1 MDRPDLDQH
10 WAANLTFGDLPG
22 EAARRFGD
30 REALLFR
37 DRRYSFR
44 QISQEVDRLARGF
57 IHIGVAPGERVC
69 LWLTNCPEWIF
80 AMFALARIGAV
91 HVPVNTRFRVA
102 DLEYVLAQSE
112 AATLITHDVSG
123 PVDYLAMARELLPA
137 PRDPDDR
144 LVRSAAAPAMR
155 RLVIKSDRR
164 HPGAYAWPDVLDGA
178 RHVDEAALRARA
190 AAVRPTDTVFIMYTS
205 GTTGFPKG
213 VMRDHSL
220 LRSMLDRHERLGI
233 TERRRHHQLPAP
245 VPHLR
250 LRRRAAQHP
259 DRGHRQVLTETFDA
273 DAALDLVEREGAT
286 LLHGFE
292 THMKALADAQEAR
305 PRNLSTLRSGILAVG
320 MASAVPTAY
329 RARRLLA
336 PIRHLTAYGIT
347 EVGAN
352 VSMSD
357 LDATDEQACETSG
370 RACPGFELR
379 VVDPE
384 TGRDRPVGVPGE
396 LWVRTRYMMQGYYG
410 KPEETA
416 RALDADGWF
425 HTGDMALLRPDGYM
439 RFVGRYKDM
448 LKVGGENV
456 DPMEVEGHLLRHPAV
471 RQVAVVG
478 YPDARLTE
486 VAVAFVIPKDGVAIT
501 ARRSSPP
508 AAAASPASRSRATS
522 SSSRACPPRP
532 RARSARWTCASK
544 PGACS
549 AADRCGA
556 YGSRLLTRTRARG
569 VAPARRHAYPAAPHV
584 PMTPP
589 SRRRMTTVADRG
601 RPSGR

>member
-57 IHIGVAPGERVC
+57 IHIGVEPGERVC

-80 AMFALARIGAV
+80 AMFALAKIGAV

-102 DLEYVLAQSE
+102 DLEYVLVQSE

-144 LVRSAAAPAMR
+144 LVRSAAVPAMR

-164 HPGAYAWPDVLDGA
+164 HPGVYSWPDVLDGA

-190 AAVRPTDTVFIMYTS
+190 AAVRPADTVFIMYTS

-220 LRSMLDRHERLGI
+220 LRSMLDRHARLGI
-233 TERRRHHQLPAP
+233 TEGDVIINYLPLFHIFGYVDGP
-245 VPHLR
+245 LST
-250 LRRRAAQHP
+250 LIG
-259 DRGHRQVLTETFDA
+259 GHRQVLTETFDA
-273 DAALDLVEREGAT
+273 DAALDLVAREGAT

-305 PRNLSTLRSGILAVG
+305 PRNLSTLRTGILAVG

-384 TGRDRPVGVPGE
+384 TGRDRPVGVAGE

-416 RALDADGWF
+416 RALDTDGWF

-471 RQVAVVG
+471 HEVAVVG

-486 VAVAFVIPKDGVAIT
+486 VAVAFVIPKDGAAIT
-501 ARRSSPP
+501 GEALIAACRGRIASFKIPRHVFLVESLPTTSSGKIRKVDLREQARRLL
-508 AAAASPASRSRATS
+508 
-522 SSSRACPPRP
+522 
-532 RARSARWTCASK
+532 
-544 PGACS
+544 GA
-549 AADRCGA
+549 
-556 YGSRLLTRTRARG
+556 
-569 VAPARRHAYPAAPHV
+569 
-584 PMTPP
+584 
-589 SRRRMTTVADRG
+589 
-601 RPSGR
+601 

>member
-1 MDRPDLDQH
+1 MDRPDLDHH
-10 WAANLTFGDLPG
+10 WAAGLTFGDLPG

-57 IHIGVAPGERVC
+57 IQIGVAPGERVC

-80 AMFALARIGAV
+80 AMFALAKIGAV

-137 PRDPDDR
+137 PRDPANR

-155 RLVIKSDRR
+155 RLVITSDRR
-164 HPGAYAWPDVLDGA
+164 HPGAYTWPDVLDGA
-178 RHVDEAALRARA
+178 GHVDEAALRARA

-233 TERRRHHQLPAP
+233 SERDVIINYLPLFHIFGYVDGP
-245 VPHLR
+245 LST
-250 LRRRAAQHP
+250 LIG
-259 DRGHRQVLTETFDA
+259 GHRQVLTETFDA
-273 DAALDLVEREGAT
+273 DAALDLVEREGGT

-305 PRNLSTLRSGILAVG
+305 PRTLSTLRTGILAVG

-336 PIRHLTAYGIT
+336 PLRHLTAYGIT

-352 VSMSD
+352 VAMSD

-396 LWVRTRYMMQGYYG
+396 LWVRARYMMQGYYG

-425 HTGDMALLRPDGYM
+425 HTGDMALVRPDGYM
-439 RFVGRYKDM
+439 RLIGRYKDM

-486 VAVAFVIPKDGVAIT
+486 VAVAFVIPKDGAAIT
-501 ARRSSPP
+501 AEALI
-508 AAAASPASRSRATS
+508 AACRGRIASFKIPRHVFLVEDLPTTASGKIRKVDLREQAL
-522 SSSRACPPRP
+522 
-532 RARSARWTCASK
+532 
-544 PGACS
+544 
-549 AADRCGA
+549 
-556 YGSRLLTRTRARG
+556 RLLG
-569 VAPARRHAYPAAPHV
+569 
-584 PMTPP
+584 
-589 SRRRMTTVADRG
+589 G
-601 RPSGR
+601 